1 VYVYF
6 FYLIKNE
13 VFLNKT
19 AEKGIYESMKNEKFF
34 LTSLL
39 FWNRT
44 ENSREMPWKG
54 EKNPY
59 KVWVSEIIL
68 QQTRVQQGMHYYN
81 RFIDEFPDVKTL
93 ATASEKKVYKLWE
106 GLGYYSRCKNLITT
120 AKFIDKTLE
129 GNFPEKYED
138 ILSLKG
144 VGNYTASAI
153 ASFAFNQPYAVLD
166 GNVFR
171 VLSRFF
177 GIERAVNT
185 TEGKKFYTALAQ
197 SLLDKKNPALYNQ
210 AIMDFGAVICKPALP
225 LCLQCPFQKKCV
237 AFLKNKTSVLP
248 INNTVNKQK
257 KRFFNYLVIEYNH
270 KLYVKKRVEKDI
282 WQNLYE
288 FILIETKSLQNEQQI
303 LKNEQLLSLLK
314 GHDFKIKLFSQK
326 ISQKLTHQL
335 ITGRFIH
342 IEIGKPLA
350 GKKYFAA
357 DMDQLKTLPFPKFI
371 ASYLAEKNVPL
382 SSI

>member
-1 VYVYF
+1 MQF
-6 FYLIKNE
+6 R
-13 VFLNKT
+13 FLNQT
-19 AEKGIYESMKNEKFF
+19 GIQYPMKNQKFF
-34 LTSLL
+34 SDSLL
-39 FWNRT
+39 LWNNTKNDRQ
-44 ENSREMPWKG
+44 MPWKG

-59 KVWVSEIIL
+59 RIWVSEIIL
-68 QQTRVQQGMHYYN
+68 QQTRVQQGIIYYN
-81 RFIDEFPDVKTL
+81 RFIHEFPDIKTL

-106 GLGYYSRCKNLITT
+106 GLGYYSRCKNLMTS
-120 AKFIDKTLE
+120 AKFIHEKLG

-153 ASFAFNQPYAVLD
+153 VSFAFNEPYAVLD

-177 GIERAVNT
+177 GIEIPVNT
-185 TEGKKFYTALAQ
+185 TEGKKFYAPLAQ

-225 LCLQCPFQKKCV
+225 LCLQCSLQKKCV
-237 AFLKNKTSVLP
+237 AFLENKVSVLP

-257 KRFFNYLVIEYNH
+257 KRFFNYLVIEYKR
-270 KLYVKKRVEKDI
+270 KLYLNKRVEKDI

-288 FILIETKSLQNEQQI
+288 FILIETKSLQSEKEILQNEQF
-303 LKNEQLLSLLK
+303 LSLLE
-314 GHDFKIKLFSQK
+314 GNEFKVKSFSERL
-326 ISQKLTHQL
+326 SQKLTHQF

-342 IEIGKPLA
+342 LEIKRPLTNN
-350 GKKYFAA
+350 KYFTVNVN
-357 DMDQLKTLPFPKFI
+357 QLKALPFPKFI
-371 ASYLAEKNVPL
+371 ASYLAWKNVPL